1 MRKRVIS
8 RLFSTSFMNL
18 NLSGKNAIITGAS
31 YGLGFACA
39 QALAEEGVN
48 VAICSRDKE
57 KISEAAEAI
66 RGSVQNKAIK
76 PGAVAT
82 TAVGT
87 CAGVQANL
95 TNEDDLQRLVA
106 ESQHT
111 LGDIDILVLSTG
123 HPPTF
128 PFSVA
133 SDEQWKLGT
142 DLLLRPAI
150 VLPRLLIPAMQ
161 KRKYGRIIFIGS
173 IFGLEAEKTSVIQST
188 LRTGLNALS
197 KCIATEYAAD
207 GITSN
212 VICPGYFDTPL
223 VQNLAQQYADSQKV
237 SRETVLQDWADYS
250 PMKKFGKPE
259 DLGALITFLASPRAE
274 FITGTTITIDGGAVR
289 RW

>member
-1 MRKRVIS
+1 MD
-8 RLFSTSFMNL
+8 L
-18 NLSGKNAIITGAS
+18 NINGKNAIVTGAS

-39 QALAEEGVN
+39 KVLAEEGAN
-48 VAICSRDKE
+48 VSICSRGEDKVADAVRE
-57 KISEAAEAI
+57 ISKDS
-66 RGSVQNKAIK
+66 G
-76 PGAVAT
+76 
-82 TAVGT
+82 TAK
-87 CAGVQANL
+87 CFGVTADL
-95 TNEDDLQRLVA
+95 TNENDLNRLV
-106 ESQHT
+106 EDSQKQ

-133 SDEQWKLGT
+133 TDEQWQRGI

-161 KRKYGRIIFIGS
+161 KKKYGRIIFLGS
-173 IFGLEAEKTSVIQST
+173 IFGLEAEKSSVIQST
-188 LRTGLNALS
+188 LRTGLNALA

-207 GITSN
+207 GITAN

-223 VQNLAQQYADSQKV
+223 VQGLAQQYANSQKV

-250 PMKKFGKPE
+250 PMKKFGKPD
-259 DLGALITFLASPRAE
+259 DLGALVSFLASPRAE

-289 RW
+289 QW

>member
-1 MRKRVIS
+1 
-8 RLFSTSFMNL
+8 MNL

-39 QALAEEGVN
+39 KALAEEGVN
-48 VAICSRDKE
+48 VSICSRDKE
-57 KISEAAEAI
+57 KVSEAVEAI
-66 RGSVQNKAIK
+66 RGVLN
-76 PGAVAT
+76 GAAKSD
-82 TAVGT
+82 TAASTIARCV
-87 CAGVQANL
+87 GVQADL
-95 TNEDDLQRLVA
+95 TNEYDLRRIVE
-106 ESQHT
+106 ESQDS
-111 LGDIDILVLSTG
+111 LGEIDILVLSTG

-133 SDEQWKLGT
+133 TDEQWKLGT

-150 VLPRLLIPAMQ
+150 VLPRLLITTMQ
-161 KRKYGRIIFIGS
+161 KRKYGRIIFLGS
-173 IFGLEAEKTSVIQST
+173 IFGLEAEKSSVIQST

-207 GITSN
+207 GITAN

-237 SRETVLQDWADYS
+237 SRQVVLQDWADYS

-259 DLGALITFLASPRAE
+259 DLGALVSFLASPRAE
-274 FITGTTITIDGGAVR
+274 FISGTTVTIDGGAVR